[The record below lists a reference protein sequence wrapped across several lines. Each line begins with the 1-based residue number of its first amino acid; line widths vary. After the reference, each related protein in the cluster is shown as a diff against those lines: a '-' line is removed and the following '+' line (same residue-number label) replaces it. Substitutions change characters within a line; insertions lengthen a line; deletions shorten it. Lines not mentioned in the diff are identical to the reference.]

1 MVHDLI
7 YCHMKCTVEN
17 KPKKKRLFATAF
29 AQKCQVIDERDP
41 KSLARYITLPFTR
54 AYTHKRQQKH
64 RKLLAFLFRMNS
76 VVVL

>member
-1 MVHDLI
+1 MHGSKEIKAKNMDFFSI
-7 YCHMKCTVEN
+7 
-17 KPKKKRLFATAF
+17 AF

-41 KSLARYITLPFTR
+41 KSHARYITLPFTS

-64 RKLLAFLFRMNS
+64 RELLAFLFPKS